1 MFTSEKIAYRTAY
14 QYITG
19 EMSDKEHARRK
30 IYTAMKEVHTARN
43 SAVGDKWDEVYR
55 EELLNRYFDLKHTE
69 YLIYRGWV
77 RKAKAHIEAVAET
90 WNLTF

>member
-19 EMSDKEHARRK
+19 EISDFQHLSNKVYAAQHELWAAK
-30 IYTAMKEVHTARN
+30 DVYPE
-43 SAVGDKWDEVYR
+43 DKDEF
-55 EELLNRYFDLKHTE
+55 LNRWHDIHVM
-69 YLIYRGWV
+69 LIFIKRGWV
-77 RKAKAHIEAVAET
+77 RKVKAHIEAVAET

>member
-19 EMSDKEHARRK
+19 EMDDFQHLANK
-30 IYTAMKEVHTARN
+30 IYAAMREVWTAR
-43 SAVGDKWDEVYR
+43 EVYPEDK
-55 EELLNRYFDLKHTE
+55 EELLNRWNDMRVMLAFIK
-69 YLIYRGWV
+69 RGWV
-77 RKAKAHIEAVAET
+77 RKVKAHIEAVAET